1 MLLISPVSWNHHW
14 VWLPFIAVWAARV
27 LPRRLSIVVTCLAAP
42 VVLAGPL
49 YLAHVIALLLG
60 CDPLSPAV
68 AWTGDILPVLALVVL
83 VGALATR
90 YSSTQSSYL

>member
-27 LPRRLSIVVTCLAAP
+27 LPRRPSIVVTCLAAP
-42 VVLAGPL
+42 VALAGPL
-49 YLAHVIALLLG
+49 YLARIIALPLG
-60 CDPLSPAV
+60 YDPLSPAV

-83 VGALATR
+83 VGALVTR
-90 YSSTQSSYL
+90 HSSTQSSYL